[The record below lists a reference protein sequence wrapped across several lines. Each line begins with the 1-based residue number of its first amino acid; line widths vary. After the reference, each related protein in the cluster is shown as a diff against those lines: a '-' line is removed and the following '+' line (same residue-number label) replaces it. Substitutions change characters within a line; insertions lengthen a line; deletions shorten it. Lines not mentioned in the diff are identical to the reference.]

1 MMRKTPAGCVFC
13 EIAAG
18 RAPAHRIGE
27 NKRALAILDIHPY
40 AAGHGL
46 VLSKRHVPFW
56 HDLTGPEAA
65 DVFALAHRVARRMRK
80 VFDPEFIC
88 LMARGRRI
96 PHTHI
101 FLVPTVSGDVLDRF
115 FNGLEPVQE
124 SSEELAPLRS
134 LASREEAAR
143 RIRAGGN
150 AAPKRPAAAGPRRGA
165 RSRSRAA
172 GKRPA

>member
-1 MMRKTPAGCVFC
+1 MARNTTKGCVFC
-13 EIAAG
+13 EIVAG
-18 RAPAHRIGE
+18 RAPAHRVGQNE
-27 NKRALAILDIHPY
+27 RALAILDIHPY

-56 HDLTGPEAA
+56 HDLTEAEAA
-65 DVFALAHRVARRMRK
+65 DVFALAHRVARRMRT

-101 FLVPTVSGDVLDRF
+101 FLVPTVRGDVLDRY
-115 FNGLEPVQE
+115 FNGLESVQE
-124 SSEELAPLRS
+124 GSEELAPLRS

-143 RIRAGGN
+143 KINVRPRR
-150 AAPKRPAAAGPRRGA
+150 PKAAGRRRIS
-165 RSRSRAA
+165 RSRSPAA
-172 GKRPA
+172 GK